1 MKKFIVMAIL
11 VGVVTALLATAAWAA
26 GPATPTAQG
35 YGPGNGMRT
44 WNQAQGT
51 QSADCPC
58 GAGAAGSAMGGMMRG
73 GRPAW
78 AGDTAAVEALL
89 GMTGDEIRAER
100 LAGKSLA
107 QIAAAK
113 DVTVDTLVST
123 ILDAKEAT
131 LAQLVAD
138 GELSQE
144 QMDLMLEHMQT
155 QVQIMVERS
164 TTGPACAQGQTS
176 QRMGRGQMQSNGMM
190 GRGGRGANR

>member
-1 MKKFIVMAIL
+1 MKKFIVIAVL
-11 VGVVTALLATAAWAA
+11 VGVMTALLATAAWAA

-35 YGPGNGMRT
+35 YGPGNGMHA
-44 WNQAQGT
+44 WNQVQAT

-58 GAGAAGSAMGGMMRG
+58 GAGAAGSTMGGMMRG

-78 AGDTAAVEALL
+78 AGDTTAVEALL
-89 GMTGDEIRAER
+89 GMTSDELHAER

-107 QIAAAK
+107 QIAEDK
-113 DVTVDTLVST
+113 DVTVETLVET
-123 ILDAKEAT
+123 IVDAKEAA

-144 QMDLMLEHMQT
+144 QMDLMLAHMRT
-155 QVQIMVERS
+155 QVQIMVERT
-164 TTGPACAQGQTS
+164 TTGPAFAQGQTP